1 MAGRSFAKKQAEAAR
16 AAKGIEP
23 PPPPPVPRERP
34 QPPVAIA
41 PEDLDEDFDLED
53 EADLEVYYEEEAPAS
68 GAPETPS
75 RIYSTRRALAEQ
87 VNEEVGQSQYGEETT
102 GLTAIREKRE
112 AWKKTVKD
120 REQEG
125 RSPYIVRWAKVS
137 FFPFLYMVI
146 SLSLLR
152 KITYEYKEYYDY
164 NTTYLLTGLV
174 VGLVIVVSFAMSTML
189 KARRSKRPVL
199 LKGKSSWFGVIVFIA
214 FSFYLGWT
222 QGLSYAWQFSI
233 GFLGAG
239 LLVVAL
245 GFLLEKNAKGTFWI
259 KEPTDKSDKRW
270 LEFIPQSAEG

>member
-1 MAGRSFAKKQAEAAR
+1 VAA
-16 AAKGIEP
+16 P
-23 PPPPPVPRERP
+23 PD
-34 QPPVAIA
+34 
-41 PEDLDEDFDLED
+41 DLDEDFDLDD
-53 EADLEVYYEEEAPAS
+53 EPEPEVYYEDDEPVPT
-68 GAPETPS
+68 APETPS

-87 VNEEVGQSQYGEETT
+87 VNKEVGERSFGEEAK
-102 GLTAIREKRE
+102 GLDALREKRE

-164 NTTYLLTGLV
+164 NTLYLMAGLV
-174 VGLVIVVSFAMSTML
+174 TGLVIVVSFAMATML
-189 KARRSKRPVL
+189 KARRSRRPVL
-199 LKGKSSWFGVIVFIA
+199 LKGKSSWFGVIVFVGA
-214 FSFYLGWT
+214 SFYLAWT

-239 LLVVAL
+239 LLVVAF
-245 GFLLEKNAKGTFWI
+245 GFLLEKNAKGTFWV
-259 KEPTDKSDKRW
+259 KEPSDQSDKRW
-270 LEFIPQSAEG
+270 LEFIPISAEG